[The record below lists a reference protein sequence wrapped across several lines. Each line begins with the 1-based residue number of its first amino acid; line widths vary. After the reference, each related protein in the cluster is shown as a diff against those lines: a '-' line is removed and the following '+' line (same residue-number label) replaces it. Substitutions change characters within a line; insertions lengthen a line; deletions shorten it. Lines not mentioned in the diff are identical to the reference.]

1 MKLAGFER
9 WLKET
14 MGLDA
19 STIGPTIVDRALR
32 ERMAAVGS
40 ADLAGYWQAL
50 RASPLEQQEL
60 IEAVVVPETWFFR
73 DREAFAALAQRFGP
87 GGAGERAPERLRLLS
102 LPCSTGEEPY
112 TMAMAMLDAGLSGE
126 RLAID
131 AFDISE
137 RALAKAR
144 RAIYGNNSFRG
155 SDLRYRER
163 HFSPVP
169 GGWQLGAAARQ
180 RVDFRQGNVLD
191 IGFLPGE
198 AVYDAVFCRNLL
210 IYFDPPTQARTV
222 AVLDRLLRPDG
233 LMFVGPAETGLMLSL
248 GFVSAQL
255 PMAFA
260 FRKPGATDAATAG
273 AAAAPAPARTAKPAT
288 AKPATATPA
297 SGKRAGPPAAAGP
310 ATAAPRPRAA
320 PRPTAAAPAA
330 DASPLQTAQRAA
342 DDGRF
347 DEAIAICQAQLRE
360 HGPSVEPLYL
370 LGLVYGAIGQATRAE
385 DSFRKALYLDPAH
398 EETLMHL
405 ALLLD
410 AKGDAAGA
418 RVLRSRAQ
426 RHRKHEPRSGDR
438 A

>member
-32 ERMAAVGS
+32 ERMAAAGS
-40 ADLAGYWQAL
+40 ADLAGYWQTL

-60 IEAVVVPETWFFR
+60 IETVVVPETWFFR

-87 GGAGERAPERLRLLS
+87 GGSGERTLDRLRLLS

-112 TMAMAMLDAGLSGE
+112 TMAMAMLDAGLPGE

-131 AFDISE
+131 AVDISE

-144 RAIYGNNSFRG
+144 RAVYGNNSFRG
-155 SDLRYRER
+155 SELQYRER

-169 GGWQLGAAARQ
+169 GGWQLGAAARE
-180 RVDFRQGNVLD
+180 RVNFQQGNVLD

-260 FRKPGATDAATAG
+260 FRKPAANDAAVVPAAATA
-273 AAAAPAPARTAKPAT
+273 ARPLPKPLPAKAAAPAPAK
-288 AKPATATPA
+288 
-297 SGKRAGPPAAAGP
+297 
-310 ATAAPRPRAA
+310 PRPRVAPAPAA
-320 PRPTAAAPAA
+320 IPAATPAAAPAA
-330 DASPLQTAQRAA
+330 NAAPLQIAQRAA

-360 HGPSVEPLYL
+360 HGPSVEALYL
-370 LGLVYGAIGQATRAE
+370 LGLVLGAIGQATRAE
-385 DSFRKALYLDPAH
+385 DSFRKVLYLDPAH

-426 RHRKHEPRSGDR
+426 RHRKHEIQGGGRT
-438 A
+438 